1 MNRKIIDVL
10 TQVKNGLDR
19 EDESRLTS
27 DLYDLLHLRR
37 NQAPG
42 PMIPA
47 GRILRAKDIFGHQ
60 LRVEDG
66 WRRAPSPRPD
76 ALVFERGGL
85 HILVAKEEITADG
98 CLRLPA
104 IRDRFTP
111 GFCALL
117 SADEPAETGTRIYLA
132 VHHEHANRVGR
143 YLSKALPRLTDRF
156 VVKALTDR
164 KELVRPDSFTI
175 YVGNEA
181 RDAVLEA
188 VNTDEIRNGLDPNV
202 ETSLF
207 ARAEQ
212 PGISWM
218 EGRARTS
225 AGEERAHCVARAL
238 RTQPGWDRDILM
250 RVVAHEF
257 RSGGFVPERP
267 YRLLPAE
274 DSGGN

>member
-1 MNRKIIDVL
+1 MNREIIDVL
-10 TQVKNGLDR
+10 TQVKDGLHR
-19 EDESRLTS
+19 EDESQLAS

-37 NQAPG
+37 NQALG
-42 PMIPA
+42 PMISA
-47 GRILRAKDIFGHQ
+47 GRILRAEDIFGHQ

-66 WRRAPSPRPD
+66 WRPAPDPGSE

-85 HILVAKEEITADG
+85 HIEVTPEEITADG

-117 SADEPAETGTRIYLA
+117 SAKEPAETGTRIYLF
-132 VHHEHANRVGR
+132 VRHEHAIRVGR
-143 YLSKALPRLTDRF
+143 YLSKALPELTDRF

-164 KELVRPDSFTI
+164 KEYVRPDSFTI

-181 RDAVLEA
+181 RGAVLEA
-188 VNTDEIRNGLDPNV
+188 VNTDEIRNGLNPNA

-207 ARAEQ
+207 AKVEQ

-218 EGRARTS
+218 EGHARTS
-225 AGEERAHCVARAL
+225 AGEERARCVARAL
-238 RTQPGWDRDILM
+238 RTQTDWDRDVLI
-250 RVVAHEF
+250 RVVANEF
-257 RSGGFVPERP
+257 RLGGFVPERP
-267 YRLLPAE
+267 YRLLPA
-274 DSGGN
+274 DGSDGN